1 MTVNMIV
8 CAVLTALGL
17 LFMIASLVGIA
28 KLPDFFTR
36 LHAQGVGDTIGA
48 FLILAGMTAAAWGG
62 LLPVKILLIF
72 IVIVLTNPIGTNLM
86 MIAAINKEDYLG
98 YRTKMSGEKKAV
110 SEAEPNVTSEPEN
123 MAVSESDNMA
133 ASEPENMAVSE
144 PENVAASEPD
154 KITEEEASAPADRP
168 ENQDKSGTDT
178 HESEKP
184 AKSARRRRSRSKSKS
199 KSKSADTDASKDRTE
214 DNTKDK
220 TKDKSR
226 SNTRKNTKN
235 KSEDKGSK
243 NNRRRKPKPSMKMN
257 KAELIKEAESRGIK
271 VSDKATK
278 REILDLIYS
287 KTTD

>member
-17 LFMIASLVGIA
+17 LFMIASLAGIA

-48 FLILAGMTAAAWGG
+48 FLILAGMMAAAWGG

-110 SEAEPNVTSEPEN
+110 SDEEADAQAEAETDTPVTTPITEKPALTQDPDKTSEAFRPETVEAAAEVKEPAAEVKN
-123 MAVSESDNMA
+123 P
-133 ASEPENMAVSE
+133 ASEDKPDSSNQSE
-144 PENVAASEPD
+144 E
-154 KITEEEASAPADRP
+154 K
-168 ENQDKSGTDT
+168 
-178 HESEKP
+178 KP
-184 AKSARRRRSRSKSKS
+184 AKSGRRRKSGSKAGQKTEKPQTKKSK
-199 KSKSADTDASKDRTE
+199 KSTQASGPE
-214 DNTKDK
+214 
-220 TKDKSR
+220 
-226 SNTRKNTKN
+226 N
-235 KSEDKGSK
+235 KSDSDSEKKKTEAKGSRN

-257 KAELIKEAESRGIK
+257 KAELIKAAESRGIK
-271 VSDKATK
+271 VPEKATK